1 RFPREIRNSPPA
13 HYTVELNSYSKL
25 FRPEKLEKFE
35 SGGWFF
41 YPNGNKQDDGDGAEG
56 PIRRF
61 DHNKHE
67 WGFGKFL
74 SLDTLNEYLANDTL
88 VLGAEV
94 FVIVSTGRKE
104 CVSILKNPDGAT
116 TRTWKIPKFS
126 ALDDNPR
133 FSQAYTVDERKWYL
147 SSLVRTSTRE
157 KFHIFLPLDVLD
169 PAPKRA
175 VFAEFDLLLVDQ
187 KRHSNSF
194 KRQYSK
200 WFSAQCYVLGHR
212 KFISLTDLYQSDVVG
227 DTLII
232 ELQFLSVSAVRLL
245 NC

>member
-1 RFPREIRNSPPA
+1 MRAQHR
-13 HYTVELNSYSKL
+13 
-25 FRPEKLEKFE
+25 
-35 SGGWFF
+35 
-41 YPNGNKQDDGDGAEG
+41 AEG

-157 KFHIFLPLDVLD
+157 KFHIFLPCHQRRPTRV
-169 PAPKRA
+169 AII
-175 VFAEFDLLLVDQ
+175 LV
-187 KRHSNSF
+187 S
-194 KRQYSK
+194 YI
-200 WFSAQCYVLGHR
+200 A
-212 KFISLTDLYQSDVVG
+212 
-227 DTLII
+227 
-232 ELQFLSVSAVRLL
+232 
-245 NC
+245 